1 MGKLTMKMVNDHL
14 RCINQLCYEGEKVID
29 SENFR
34 DLTYVV
40 KDNHLILL
48 SRSSGEFCIKI
59 DVVKDLCKEIKE
71 IAEVWGD
78 VKTKKCLL

>member
-1 MGKLTMKMVNDHL
+1 MKMTGKMVNDHS

-29 SENFR
+29 SESFR

-48 SRSSGEFCIKI
+48 SRSSGEFSICFDVI
-59 DVVKDLCKEIKE
+59 DDLFKEIKD
-71 IAEVWGD
+71 IAELWGN
-78 VKTKKCLL
+78 VKTKNCLL